1 MFKLRDSL
9 PIAFR
14 DTKFGALPRSVNYTH
29 MVYKIADEFFLIL
42 NAPPPNASVNFT
54 CAQPPWADPRH
65 LHFFC
70 LGWQIAG
77 GGDS

>member
-14 DTKFGALPRSVNYTH
+14 DTKFRALPRSVNYTH

-42 NAPPPNASVNFT
+42 NASPPNASVNFT
-54 CAQPPWADPRH
+54 YAQPPWADPRH

-70 LGWQIAG
+70 LRWQIAG